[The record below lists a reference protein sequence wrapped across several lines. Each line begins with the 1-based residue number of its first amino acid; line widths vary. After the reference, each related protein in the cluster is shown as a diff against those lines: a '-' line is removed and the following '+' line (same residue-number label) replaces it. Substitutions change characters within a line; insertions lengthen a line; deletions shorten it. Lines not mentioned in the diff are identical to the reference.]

1 MFGLASPSPAAGLAG
16 IQASPLP
23 PSAEVPDPVIPLR
36 LPGYELRVLDR
47 RKPIR
52 FNVAGVWAESTLPV
66 FVYLPTGDP
75 MRAAGLLRQAYDDL
89 LKLGLKPE
97 WTAAELKSV
106 LTNLDAAIRAL
117 EPGNTEAA
125 PKAPDKAAQAAPQP
139 VPG

>member
-97 WTAAELKSV
+97 CTAAELKSV

-117 EPGNTEAA
+117 EPGT
-125 PKAPDKAAQAAPQP
+125 PKAPDKAAQAEPQP
-139 VPG
+139 APG